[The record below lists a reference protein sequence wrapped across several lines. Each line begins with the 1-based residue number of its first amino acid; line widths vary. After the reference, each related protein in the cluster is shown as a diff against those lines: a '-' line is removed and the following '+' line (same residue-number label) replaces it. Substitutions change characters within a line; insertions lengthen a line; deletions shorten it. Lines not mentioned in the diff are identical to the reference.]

1 MLSVRVNGG
10 TTWREGAWKNLNVA
24 RRNAQLNESKL
35 LMVYDVV
42 MDSLMALSTAGVL
55 WLGAQLVLSGS
66 FTAGMLIAFLSFQTR
81 FSNSITALI
90 NCFFEYKMLSVYTER
105 LADIVLTEKEQT
117 DTKPFTIDEHT
128 SQKALPVSVRGL
140 QFSYSSNSRPLFNNL
155 SFSVS
160 PGEIVAIIGSSGS
173 GKTTLAKILL
183 GLYQPTY
190 GQVEVF
196 GQDTKGGALN
206 EIRSDIGSVLQND
219 ELFNGSILSNICFF
233 SPQVDEQLA
242 IKCAKLANIHDE
254 IEAMPMGYQ
263 TLVGEMGNTISGGQK
278 QRIVFARALYKKPKL
293 LILDEATSHLDIA
306 NEEKITSAIRELGL
320 PVIQIAHRPQT
331 IDRADRIVCLDSN
344 H

>member
-1 MLSVRVNGG
+1 M
-10 TTWREGAWKNLNVA
+10 
-24 RRNAQLNESKL
+24 
-35 LMVYDVV
+35 
-42 MDSLMALSTAGVL
+42 
-55 WLGAQLVLSGS
+55 
-66 FTAGMLIAFLSFQTR
+66 
-81 FSNSITALI
+81 
-90 NCFFEYKMLSVYTER
+90 
-105 LADIVLTEKEQT
+105 
-117 DTKPFTIDEHT
+117 
-128 SQKALPVSVRGL
+128 
-140 QFSYSSNSRPLFNNL
+140 
-155 SFSVS
+155 
-160 PGEIVAIIGSSGS
+160 
-173 GKTTLAKILL
+173 
-183 GLYQPTY
+183 
-190 GQVEVF
+190 F